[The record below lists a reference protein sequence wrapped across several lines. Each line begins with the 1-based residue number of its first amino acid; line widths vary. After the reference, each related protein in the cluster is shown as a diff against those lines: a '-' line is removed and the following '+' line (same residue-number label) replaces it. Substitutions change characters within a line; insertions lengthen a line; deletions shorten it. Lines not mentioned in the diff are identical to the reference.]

1 VNIQSTRS
9 VSLPKLP
16 QIPATG
22 SGTIVT
28 EPIDYVAPETVET
41 RLGSIPRN
49 FETGSGSRRSTRSI
63 PFADGEKEAANRYGR
78 STDIWRPQPVFGDD
92 GAVKMEDVSKG
103 VEVKYRNAAAEGAVK
118 GLMGAGLVGF
128 LGLWA
133 GTVTSILT
141 GRPEPMIIGGVGGA
155 AVGGLVAGVGAYKD
169 ASSERV
175 RLEWQKTDIVEH
187 ELTGYT
193 YRVDE
198 DEDCTGT
205 GDDRRCDTDY
215 EHIHRPIIETTKH
228 GEYFKPVVVR
238 YKEDANS

>member
-1 VNIQSTRS
+1 MKIQSTLP

-16 QIPATG
+16 SVPEQG
-22 SGTIVT
+22 KGTIVT
-28 EPIDYVAPETVET
+28 EPVDYVAPQTVET

-49 FETGSGSRRSTRSI
+49 FETSTGSRRSTRTVM
-63 PFADGEKEAANRYGR
+63 FDGGEKEAANRYGR
-78 STDIWRPQPVFGDD
+78 STDIWRPQPVLGAD
-92 GAVKMEDVSKG
+92 GTPQMEDVSKG
-103 VEVKYRNAAAEGAVK
+103 IEVRYRNAAAEGAVK

-128 LGLWA
+128 LGFWA

-141 GRPEPMIIGGVGGA
+141 GRPEPMLIGGLGGA

-169 ASSERV
+169 AASEHV
-175 RLEWQKTDIVEH
+175 KLEWQKTDIVEH

-198 DEDCTGT
+198 DEDCTGI

-215 EHIHRPIIETTKH
+215 EHIHRPVIETTKH
-228 GEYFKPVVVR
+228 GEYYKPTVVR
-238 YKEDANS
+238 YKEEK